1 MMIEEIR
8 KELTDGILP
17 FWKSIKDDENGG
29 FYGLVDFNLN
39 VDKKAEK
46 GTILNS
52 RILWFFSNAYLTL
65 GNEEDLAYAKQAYEY
80 LVNHCID
87 KEFGGVYW
95 STNYDGTICDGSKHT
110 YCQAFAIYGLS
121 SYYDASKDEEALKHA
136 FELYEIIESKCTD
149 DRGYLEAFERNFVPA
164 SNEKLSENG
173 VMAEKTMNTLL
184 HVFEAYTEL
193 YRVSG
198 NKNVKDKMLR
208 ILKIFRDDVFNE
220 EKQRLEVF
228 FDKDMNTLIDLHS
241 YGHDIESAWLIDRGL
256 DVLGDECDFADEIK
270 EITAKLEKSVYEKAY
285 TGKSLVTECERGVQ
299 TKTSIWWVQNEAV
312 IGYINGYQKD
322 NTKKAYKEAAK
333 NIWAFIRDYVIDK
346 RPNSDWFW
354 EVDENGKPNP
364 DTPIVDPW
372 KCPYHSGRM
381 CFEIIRRNVDA

>member
-1 MMIEEIR
+1 MMIGQIR
-8 KELTDGILP
+8 DELTTGILP
-17 FWKSIKDDENGG
+17 FWKKLRDDEYGG
-29 FYGLVDFNLN
+29 YYGLVDIDLN
-39 VDKKAEK
+39 VDRKAEK

-65 GNEEDLAYAKQAYEY
+65 ENDDDLKYAKHAYEY

-87 KEFGGVYW
+87 REYGGVYW
-95 STNYDGTICDGSKHT
+95 STNYDGTMCDSTKHT

-121 SYYDASKDEEALKHA
+121 SYYAASKDEDALKHA
-136 FELYEIIESKCTD
+136 FELFDIIESKCTD

-198 NKNVKDKMLR
+198 NEKVRDKMLW
-208 ILKIFRDDVFNE
+208 ILDIFKNDVFNE

-228 FDKDMNTLIDLHS
+228 FDKNMNSLIDLHS

-256 DVLGDECDFADEIK
+256 EVLGEGYDFTEIK
-270 EITAKLEKSVYEKAY
+270 EITAKLEKCVYEKAY
-285 TGKSLVTECERGVQ
+285 TDAGLVTECECGVQ
-299 TKTSIWWVQNEAV
+299 TKSRVWWVQNEAV
-312 IGYINGYQKD
+312 IGFINGYQKD
-322 NTKKAYKEAAK
+322 NTKKEYKEAAK
-333 NIWAFIRDYVIDK
+333 NIWEFIKDKLIDK
-346 RPNSDWFW
+346 RPGGDWFW
-354 EVDENGKPNP
+354 EVDENGVPNP
-364 DTPIVDPW
+364 DMNVVDPW

-381 CFEIIRRNVDA
+381 CFEIIRRNIDA